1 MKSLGLEPS
10 ESELQD
16 ILNEVD
22 VDSSGSIDFDGWSH
36 YSTHNQQ
43 WLTPRYRILG
53 PDGTQGRC
61 LRPRARSA

>member
-36 YSTHNQQ
+36 CSIQNQQ
-43 WLTPRYRILG
+43 WLTPRPRILG
-53 PDGTQGRC
+53 LDGAQGRC
-61 LRPRARSA
+61 L